1 MLGFKPHECF
11 NLHDPTGWSIWSQR
25 FQRYRF
31 ALGLDKEKGTV
42 QVSTPIYSMGRTQR
56 DFSVSF
62 KLSDAQQ
69 NDFEHVV
76 QECTRTSH
84 QRKA

>member
-1 MLGFKPHECF
+1 MLGFKTHECF
-11 NLHDPTGWSIWSQR
+11 SFHDPTGWSIWSQR

-31 ALGLDKEKGTV
+31 ALRLDKEKGTV

-76 QECTRTSH
+76 QECDRTSH